1 MISNFEDLN
10 WFIPVGL
17 RPRLVVAAAAEI
29 DVLKAVSDAKKRHL
43 ISVILVGNKH
53 EILEISNTEKI
64 ELANIEIID
73 IEDPGIACEKA
84 VEMVRVGQADFIMKG
99 LVDTSIFLKAVI
111 NKTRG
116 LLTGRLLSSIM
127 VLKISTYHKFLIL
140 SDGGMIIS
148 PDFEKKKGII
158 ENALDLAKILGIHP
172 IKVACLAAKE
182 KVNPKMQATVDAQAL
197 KELWK
202 TSYFGDGVI
211 VDGPMAMDLVI
222 SKKSARVKGYVS
234 DVAGDADIILAP
246 NIETGNA
253 IAKIMTYLGNAQLA
267 GVVMGARV
275 PIVLTSRS
283 DSYQNK
289 LNSIALGAYIA
300 THGKTS

>member
-1 MISNFEDLN
+1 MIRNFEDLTQVKN
-10 WFIPVGL
+10 VGL
-17 RPRLVVAAAAEI
+17 SPRLVVAAAAEAET
-29 DVLKAVSDAKKRHL
+29 LKAVSDAKKKHL
-43 ISVILVGNKH
+43 IRAILIGSQH
-53 EILEISNTEKI
+53 DILKISLTEKI
-64 ELANIEIID
+64 DLTSTEIID
-73 IEDPGIACEKA
+73 IEDPVIACEKA
-84 VEMVRVGQADFIMKG
+84 VAMVREGQSDFIMKG
-99 LVDTSIFLKAVI
+99 LVDTNIFLKAVI
-111 NKTRG
+111 CKTHG
-116 LLTGRLLSSIM
+116 LMSGRLLSSVM
-127 VLKISTYHKFLIL
+127 VLKISTYHKFFIL

-148 PDFEKKKGII
+148 PDLEKKKGII
-158 ENALDLAKILGIHP
+158 ENALDLARILGIQP

-182 KVNPKMQATVDAQAL
+182 KVNPKMQATVDAQSL

-202 TSYFGDGVI
+202 TGYFGKDVI

-222 SKKSARVKGYVS
+222 SKKSAEVKGYVS
-234 DVAGDADIILAP
+234 DVAGDADIVLAP

-267 GVVMGARV
+267 GVVMGATV

-300 THGKTS
+300 TQGKTL

>member
-1 MISNFEDLN
+1 MS
-10 WFIPVGL
+10 
-17 RPRLVVAAAAEI
+17 
-29 DVLKAVSDAKKRHL
+29 
-43 ISVILVGNKH
+43 
-53 EILEISNTEKI
+53 
-64 ELANIEIID
+64 
-73 IEDPGIACEKA
+73 
-84 VEMVRVGQADFIMKG
+84 
-99 LVDTSIFLKAVI
+99 
-111 NKTRG
+111 
-116 LLTGRLLSSIM
+116 GRLLSSVM
-127 VLKISTYHKFLIL
+127 VLKISTYHKFFIL

-148 PDFEKKKGII
+148 PDLEKKKVII
-158 ENALDLAKILGIHP
+158 ENALDLARILGIQP

-182 KVNPKMQATVDAQAL
+182 KVNPKMQATVDAQSL

-202 TSYFGDGVI
+202 TGYFGKDVI

-222 SKKSARVKGYVS
+222 SKKSAQVKGYVS
-234 DVAGDADIILAP
+234 EVAGDADIVLAP

-267 GVVMGARV
+267 GIVMGAAV

-300 THGKTS
+300 TQGKTL

>member
-1 MISNFEDLN
+1 MIRNFEDLTRVKN
-10 WFIPVGL
+10 VGL
-17 RPRLVVAAAAEI
+17 SPRLVVAAAAEV
-29 DVLKAVSDAKKRHL
+29 DTLKAVSDANKKYL
-43 ISVILVGNKH
+43 IRAILIGSQH
-53 EILEISNTEKI
+53 DILKISLTEKI
-64 ELANIEIID
+64 DLTNTEIID
-73 IEDPGIACEKA
+73 IEDPVIACEKA
-84 VEMVRVGQADFIMKG
+84 VAMVREGQSDFIMKG
-99 LVDTSIFLKAVI
+99 LVDTNIFLKAVI
-111 NKTRG
+111 SKTHG
-116 LLTGRLLSSIM
+116 LMSGRLLSSVM
-127 VLKISTYHKFLIL
+127 VLKISTYHKFFIL

-148 PDFEKKKGII
+148 PDLEKKKVII
-158 ENALDLAKILGIHP
+158 ENALDLARILGIQP

-182 KVNPKMQATVDAQAL
+182 KVNPKMQATVDAQSL

-202 TSYFGDGVI
+202 TGYFGKDVI

-222 SKKSARVKGYVS
+222 SKKSAQVKGYVS
-234 DVAGDADIILAP
+234 EVAGDADIVLAP

-267 GVVMGARV
+267 GIVMGAAV

-300 THGKTS
+300 TQGKTL